1 MASVTLY
8 LLVMAAWN
16 GCTCSSRHCELLI
29 AVDVAANKGCCNSDN
44 RTQITCDSFQ
54 EALEC
59 VDNVD
64 DIYNCTEIL
73 LNDGNHVITHNVTI
87 ISNIHIRPNTI
98 STQERIIVSFNLTDS
113 VLLSK
118 LASEYE
124 PLHIIR
130 FEGSDFAMIEGLTFF
145 GSNGI
150 ISFYDVALA
159 AINNCTFRYT
169 LHAHFLISL
178 FNLSTFLLP
187 SISLTLVF

>member
-1 MASVTLY
+1 MASVVLY
-8 LLVMAAWN
+8 LLVMAAWS
-16 GCTCSSRHCELLI
+16 GCTCSSQHCELLI
-29 AVDVAANKGCCNSDN
+29 AVDVAANKGCCSSDN

-73 LNDGNHVITHNVTI
+73 LNDGNHVVTHNVTI
-87 ISNIHIRPNTI
+87 TSNIHIRPNT
-98 STQERIIVSFNLTDS
+98 TKDRIIISFNLTDS
-113 VLLSK
+113 AK

-124 PLHIIR
+124 PLYVIR
-130 FEGSDFAMIEGLTFF
+130 FEGSDFAMIEGLTFI

-169 LHAHFLISL
+169 LHAHFLLSL
-178 FNLSTFLLP
+178 FNLSTFVLP
-187 SISLTLVF
+187 SISLTLIF